1 MKKFSLAFVIV
12 LLFSI
17 LLLAGCKND
26 ETGNG
31 EKKNN
36 EDGVVQLTAL
46 ITKHPLTKD
55 VSKMEW
61 LEEAEERAGV
71 EIKWEEV
78 SADWDQKKGAL
89 LAGGDV
95 PDLIIGPNA
104 ITDAD
109 FAKFTGLFQDMSE
122 LIDEYAPNVK
132 SMFEQE
138 PQTEALATQ
147 PGGEIF
153 GLPKYQ
159 RFWPETSTMQFI
171 NKDWLDNLDLEI
183 PENWD
188 ELFDVLMAFKEQ
200 DANGNG
206 DPDDEIP
213 MDFAPVGTD
222 GFGFFHPTALLG
234 GTGMT
239 ITGGGGQG
247 YFLEDG
253 EVKNF
258 FVDDRYKELVK
269 FLNKLYEND
278 LINNEVFTQ
287 DYSKYQSLARGD
299 GDEAK
304 IGYTFGWESTDRFG
318 IHIAD
323 QYVTFDPMKMSEDYT
338 ENVSWTYDFND
349 LNFGNNMI
357 QMSANTENKE
367 AAMKFINEL
376 YDPEVSL
383 QVLFGSIGPNI
394 QENDDGSYK
403 ILPPEDEEM
412 DPGTWKWT
420 STWADNGPMFI
431 DESLEVELG
440 KDMQDVDEQQKPF
453 KAIFDDLDVLNEA
466 FPGMFLKYN
475 DEDNNTMSLINTD
488 FMNIAMSK
496 FGDWITEGGID
507 SEWDSY
513 VEEIE
518 KIGLSTNLDIIQ
530 RYYDEYKAE
539 VE

>member
-200 DANGNG
+200 DANG
-206 DPDDEIP
+206 
-213 MDFAPVGTD
+213 
-222 GFGFFHPTALLG
+222 
-234 GTGMT
+234 
-239 ITGGGGQG
+239 
-247 YFLEDG
+247 
-253 EVKNF
+253 K
-258 FVDDRYKELVK
+258 DRKSTR
-269 FLNKLYEND
+269 LNSSHVAISYA
-278 LINNEVFTQ
+278 VFCLKKKK
-287 DYSKYQSLARGD
+287 SS
-299 GDEAK
+299 
-304 IGYTFGWESTDRFG
+304 
-318 IHIAD
+318 
-323 QYVTFDPMKMSEDYT
+323 SE
-338 ENVSWTYDFND
+338 
-349 LNFGNNMI
+349 
-357 QMSANTENKE
+357 
-367 AAMKFINEL
+367 
-376 YDPEVSL
+376 
-383 QVLFGSIGPNI
+383 
-394 QENDDGSYK
+394 
-403 ILPPEDEEM
+403 
-412 DPGTWKWT
+412 
-420 STWADNGPMFI
+420 
-431 DESLEVELG
+431 
-440 KDMQDVDEQQKPF
+440 
-453 KAIFDDLDVLNEA
+453 
-466 FPGMFLKYN
+466 
-475 DEDNNTMSLINTD
+475 
-488 FMNIAMSK
+488 
-496 FGDWITEGGID
+496 
-507 SEWDSY
+507 
-513 VEEIE
+513 
-518 KIGLSTNLDIIQ
+518 
-530 RYYDEYKAE
+530 
-539 VE
+539 